1 MTASDN
7 NIEIL
12 LFPQFSEGSTPDF
25 DSCLNNINVVVQKYA
40 ENYLWHVDKLTFD
53 SSCVNHHSDTFSYK
67 KDSLPPY
74 IYTSLCFGENV
85 EDEWFIVYIL
95 LQISKDIPGIIIR
108 VWDAD
113 GEFLLI
119 EAADHLPNWCN
130 PDSCCEKVFLYKG
143 DVHIVQYGPQQ
154 DDAIKDENCL
164 NVQDLLNFIRNNED
178 KTKAITQVQID
189 IQRKVKGYPDIIQE
203 QVHYTHAYIPVT
215 IAKILKAQPHLISH
229 VTRAFC
235 QRDALD
241 MKTVKNFPH
250 FSSETK
256 VMQRIKFTK
265 CLYAMLVSN
274 QYVHPCIP
282 VSSNPD
288 HKTHSIGV
296 KLMCGFEILLSQ
308 DLLEGSKEYKE
319 LESMA
324 RDFYMKNQG
333 GDVVERSIGN
343 DILDLMQDSTLVLP
357 DEPLLP
363 ADSDS
368 WMSISSQD
376 LDQILQE
383 KFGMTSNS
391 CGDAGRQDLVSSAI
405 NKFLHHSSG
414 LEGAEFPHGDEDK
427 LVNGDQVPHQEPKPD
442 SSISQPSSGISQSAN
457 SISQSSS
464 SISQSANST
473 TKTVR
478 FKGEDSTMD
487 VSDEECAVDFN
498 LDEFSAAINK
508 MLGKYQFFSS
518 LVMVMN
524 GPG

>member
-1 MTASDN
+1 MV
-7 NIEIL
+7 
-12 LFPQFSEGSTPDF
+12 P
-25 DSCLNNINVVVQKYA
+25 VVQKYA

-143 DVHIVQYGPQQ
+143 DVHIVQYSPQQ
-154 DDAIKDENCL
+154 DDDIKDENCL

-178 KTKAITQVQID
+178 KTKATTQVQNN
-189 IQRKVKGYPDIIQE
+189 IQRKVKVYPDIIQE
-203 QVHYTHAYIPVT
+203 QVHYAHAYIPVT
-215 IAKILKAQPHLISH
+215 IAKILKVQPHLISH

-288 HKTHSIGV
+288 HKKHSIGV

-308 DLLEGSKEYKE
+308 VQDRKGRCEKQWNQSLVQFTPGFCSSSFLSVNLTVFLVFGKREGTSKPVIQVPGYFKDLLEGSKEYKE

-324 RDFYMKNQG
+324 RDFYMKNQA

-414 LEGAEFPHGDEDK
+414 VEGAEFPHG
-427 LVNGDQVPHQEPKPD
+427 
-442 SSISQPSSGISQSAN
+442 
-457 SISQSSS
+457 
-464 SISQSANST
+464 
-473 TKTVR
+473 
-478 FKGEDSTMD
+478 
-487 VSDEECAVDFN
+487 
-498 LDEFSAAINK
+498 
-508 MLGKYQFFSS
+508 
-518 LVMVMN
+518 
-524 GPG
+524 

>member
-1 MTASDN
+1 M
-7 NIEIL
+7 
-12 LFPQFSEGSTPDF
+12 
-25 DSCLNNINVVVQKYA
+25 
-40 ENYLWHVDKLTFD
+40 
-53 SSCVNHHSDTFSYK
+53 
-67 KDSLPPY
+67 
-74 IYTSLCFGENV
+74 
-85 EDEWFIVYIL
+85 
-95 LQISKDIPGIIIR
+95 KDIR
-108 VWDAD
+108 C
-113 GEFLLI
+113 LLAHVI
-119 EAADHLPNWCN
+119 SQL
-130 PDSCCEKVFLYKG
+130 VT
-143 DVHIVQYGPQQ
+143 PQWIFC
-154 DDAIKDENCL
+154 ASRI
-164 NVQDLLNFIRNNED
+164 F
-178 KTKAITQVQID
+178 TQVQID

-308 DLLEGSKEYKE
+308 VQDRKGRCEKQW
-319 LESMA
+319 
-324 RDFYMKNQG
+324 NQERGLSFKYRSLDG
-333 GDVVERSIGN
+333 GLSFKYRS
-343 DILDLMQDSTLVLP
+343 LDGGLSFKYRSLDGGLSFKYRSLDGGLSFKYRSL
-357 DEPLLP
+357 DRGLSFKYRSLDGGLSFKYRSLDG
-363 ADSDS
+363 ADS

-383 KFGMTSNS
+383 KFGMTGNS

-427 LVNGDQVPHQEPKPD
+427 LVNGVLVDEDKLVNGDQVPHQEPKPA
-442 SSISQPSSGISQSAN
+442 SSISQPSSG
-457 SISQSSS
+457 ISQSSS

-478 FKGEDSTMD
+478 FEGEDSTMD

-508 MLGKYQFFSS
+508 MLEFIMMKT
-518 LVMVMN
+518 N
-524 GPG
+524 